1 MTQKRL
7 GTAGLE
13 VKPEQHGAVEV
24 SAIASPEDGPGFKRF
39 LPQQHEGQ
47 VNWLLWMSSQTDKN
61 DNVCTY
67 IIIITSSDCTSQLY
81 DK

>member
-24 SAIASPEDGPGFKRF
+24 TAIASPEDSPGFKLF

-47 VNWLLWMSSQTDKN
+47 VNWLL
-61 DNVCTY
+61 
-67 IIIITSSDCTSQLY
+67 
-81 DK
+81 